1 MKVIKTIAREA
12 CDDNSADSE
21 RRFNEEMKTQQENTI
36 RILTVM
42 RAKVKNWVYK

>member
-1 MKVIKTIAREA
+1 MKGIKNIALEE

-21 RRFNEEMKTQQENTI
+21 RRINKEMKTQLENTI